1 MWTHVFLVSLGLCIF
16 TDLTRPC
23 DSPFFFPP
31 SLSRFT
37 LFHLLFLF
45 LLSLSLVAFS
55 LIQIKKTRKCR
66 LDRKE
71 FRFLGHF
78 HENVEK
84 LVWRQIVCWFFHF
97 FFHWKNLRPLP
108 RWSLRAVISTLYTR
122 WTDKRGECVCLILVG
137 QVRYHQNCLMRKQ
150 NKCRQFRIDV
160 LSKFVTTVVRRLFL
174 MNSLIKFLSCWMC

>member
-97 FFHWKNLRPLP
+97 FF
-108 RWSLRAVISTLYTR
+108 SLKELTSTTEMIFA
-122 WTDKRGECVCLILVG
+122 G
-137 QVRYHQNCLMRKQ
+137 RYLHFIHTLD
-150 NKCRQFRIDV
+150 RQEGWM
-160 LSKFVTTVVRRLFL
+160 RLF
-174 MNSLIKFLSCWMC
+174 NFSRPSPLSSELSDEETKQVPPIPHWRTL